1 MDGRSEQWLR
11 STVDPFP
18 VKSLHS
24 ATHFHC
30 PVPHVAFKFPFV
42 DPFEPPNPLSAQVQD
57 LLVCQLE
64 RTLLNE
70 SEVEF
75 GGDPI

>member
-1 MDGRSEQWLR
+1 M
-11 STVDPFP
+11 
-18 VKSLHS
+18 
-24 ATHFHC
+24 THFHC
-30 PVPHVAFKFPFV
+30 LVPHVAFKFPFV

-57 LLVCQLE
+57 LLACQLE

-75 GGDPI
+75 GGDRFIGVAIAPRTIFQRTMIKRG